1 MNEFNDIDRIF
12 RNNLDKVPVDNAAD
26 MWQKMEQQLDAPEN
40 KRPIKKRYSLLLL
53 VFLLAGGL
61 ATLLLLNKNGKENTG
76 MSAQQNNNGNSAI
89 KPGSKE
95 QAAENNQADPYEKI
109 SAQSTDQQ
117 INQSANQQNAF
128 TNKGFAKITIDQSV
142 PYADNLFE
150 KNKNSIV
157 KKGKS
162 NTGIENGLV
171 ETTEEKEETVSIVPV
186 TEAKPL
192 TSNNNLVTETKQTA
206 NKESSPEIKATPTTE
221 TSVTRKTET
230 KKTNSKSK
238 PSISIAGGMDLFLK
252 KGELGGYGGFELT
265 LPLNKKVNLVTGI
278 QLSGHKMEE
287 GFSDAEKQRINPDRK
302 IDAKLQSLTVL
313 QVPFIYEQP
322 LPKTG
327 ISFRAG
333 LTPIYILDAGI
344 YNLPPSGGNIIQYRK
359 FTLQDLHR
367 LNLLFT
373 AGVSVGFAKKFK
385 VELKGNYG
393 LTELVKNS
401 YINQSHASNNFT
413 SAQVGLIYNLKNKKN

>member
-12 RNNLDKVPVDNAAD
+12 RNNLEKVPVDNAAD
-26 MWQKMEQQLDAPEN
+26 MWQKMEQQLDAPGN
-40 KRPIKKRYSLLLL
+40 NRPFKKRYTLLLL
-53 VFLLAGGL
+53 VLLLAGGL
-61 ATLLLLNKNGKENTG
+61 TTFLLLNENGKENKN
-76 MSAQQNNNGNSAI
+76 MAAQQTKETYPETTAQPKEQTTNNNIAA
-89 KPGSKE
+89 PVE
-95 QAAENNQADPYEKI
+95 QLTNAP
-109 SAQSTDQQ
+109 TDQQ
-117 INQSANQQNAF
+117 VNQSTSQPNTFNK
-128 TNKGFAKITIDQSV
+128 KGFAKITIDQSV
-142 PYADNLFE
+142 PYADDLSG
-150 KNKNSIV
+150 KNKNTIV

-162 NTGIENGLV
+162 NTGIENGQV
-171 ETTEEKEETVSIVPV
+171 ETTEEKDETVSNMPVIDVKPQAANSSIV
-186 TEAKPL
+186 A
-192 TSNNNLVTETKQTA
+192 ETNQIVK
-206 NKESSPEIKATPTTE
+206 KESSPEIKTTPYPETT
-221 TSVTRKTET
+221 VAKKTET
-230 KKTNSKSK
+230 KKTNSRYK
-238 PSISIAGGMDLFLK
+238 PSLSIAGGMDLFLK

-265 LPLNKKVNLVTGI
+265 LPLNKKVNLVTGL

-313 QVPFIYEQP
+313 QVPLIYEQP

-344 YNLPPSGGNIIQYRK
+344 YNLPPSGGNITQYRK

-373 AGVSVGFAKKFK
+373 AGLSVGFAKKFK

-413 SAQVGLIYNLKNKKN
+413 SAQVGLIYNLRKKKN